1 MPPQSWGCPR
11 RVQEAEK
18 RWRVRVFPHLRRR
31 WRPGP
36 KNGKFSHAES
46 AHLGGRLVHLSH
58 LELRHFRNLGSQEL
72 EIPPQGLALVGDNA
86 HGKSNFLEA
95 IYYLETF
102 RSFRG
107 APDEQLVELGE
118 EVFLVAGTQGGEA
131 ARPRAV
137 TAAYQKRGKRK
148 KVTVDGAEPDR
159 LGDALGSI
167 AAVVFSP
174 ADVTLVSGG
183 PTERRRYLDIVL
195 SLNVPGYLRALQ
207 HFRHV
212 LSQRNAALRDQSRSP
227 ELVRAW
233 DDGLVRWGA
242 RVLCERRAWVEER
255 CGAFRAL
262 YETVGGPGQSAAL
275 RYAPGVPLDGAGSE
289 DDVAAAYRSALE
301 ASADRESRQG
311 STVVGP
317 HRDDLV
323 VSLDAAA
330 GTLDARDFGSG
341 GQWRT
346 AALALRLVEARTIRD
361 RRGRA
366 PLMLVDDVFSELDE
380 GRSERALALLE
391 QEETGQVILTAPKQ
405 SDVRLRRDA
414 LPRWRIAA
422 GRISA

>member
-1 MPPQSWGCPR
+1 
-11 RVQEAEK
+11 
-18 RWRVRVFPHLRRR
+18 
-31 WRPGP
+31 
-36 KNGKFSHAES
+36 
-46 AHLGGRLVHLSH
+46 VHLSGI
-58 LELRHFRNLGSQEL
+58 ELRHFRNLGSQTL
-72 EIPPQGLALVGDNA
+72 EIPAQGVALVGDNA
-86 HGKSNFLEA
+86 QGKSNFLEA

-118 EVFLVAGTQGGEA
+118 EVFRIAGGLGGEG
-131 ARPRAV
+131 RPRAV

-159 LGDALGSI
+159 LSDGLGAL
-167 AAVVFSP
+167 AAVIFSP
-174 ADVTLVSGG
+174 ADVTLVSGA

-195 SLNVPGYLRALQ
+195 SLNAPGYVRALQ

-212 LSQRNAALRDQSRSP
+212 LAQRNAALRDEARSP

-233 DDGLVRWGA
+233 DEGLVRWGA
-242 RVLCERRAWVEER
+242 RVACERRAWVEER
-255 CGAFRAL
+255 CGSFRAL
-262 YETVGGPGQSAAL
+262 YEAVGGPGQTATL
-275 RYAPGVPLDGAGSE
+275 RYAPGVPLEGAIGE
-289 DDVAAAYRSALE
+289 EDVAASYRAALE
-301 ASADRESRQG
+301 ASRDREARLG

-323 VSLDAAA
+323 VSLGGEAEPLA
-330 GTLDARDFGSG
+330 ARDFGSG

-346 AALALRLVEARTIRD
+346 AALALRLIEARTIRD

-366 PLMLVDDVFSELDE
+366 PLVLVDDVFAELDE

-391 QEETGQVILTAPKQ
+391 REETGQVILTAPKA
-405 SDVRLRRDA
+405 SDVRLRKDA
-414 LPRWRIAA
+414 LPRWRIEA